1 MIPRQRLAAGCL
13 LSGVPCIPNGYQF
26 IQQGTLISLGWGLM
40 VAGSTL
46 TLLGAYLLF
55 VVPAKPVA
63 PAEMKQTRA
72 KAPSTSGRKKPKK
85 SKGKK

>member
-13 LSGVPCIPNGYQF
+13 LSGIPCIPNGYQF
-26 IQQGTLISLGWGLM
+26 IQQGTLISLGWGLI
-40 VAGSTL
+40 VAGTVL

-55 VVPAKPVA
+55 VAPAKPVESGA
-63 PAEMKQTRA
+63 IKQTNVNVRN
-72 KAPSTSGRKKPKK
+72 SGGRKKPKK